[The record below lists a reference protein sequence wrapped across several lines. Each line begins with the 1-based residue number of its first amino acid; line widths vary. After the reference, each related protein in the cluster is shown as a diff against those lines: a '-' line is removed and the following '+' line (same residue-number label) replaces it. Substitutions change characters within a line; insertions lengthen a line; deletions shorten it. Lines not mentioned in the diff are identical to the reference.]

1 MVCPSCG
8 RRIPRKSQYCLHCGA
23 SAAAFK
29 SAVENGDGS
38 PVRTCILC
46 GAPLPEDSTADVC
59 ERCLSGQTP
68 LHPTEPEPEL
78 LPAFEQS
85 APDDTATAK
94 KHLPILKWL
103 LFIFILL
110 AAAAAALFFLRSYN
124 TGDSA
129 DPASSTVHTTALSE
143 DEQYAVSCAQ
153 EMVTSAAYDPGSV
166 HFRKSDLSVQF
177 DGSVYT
183 VTQTFDR
190 RVASGE
196 SVTQPYKAVLSFN
209 SGAGSGYKPLSL
221 KVGDDVLYDY
231 RATQ

>member
-129 DPASSTVHTTALSE
+129 DLASSAAHTTALSE
-143 DEQYAVSCAQ
+143 DEQYAVPA
-153 EMVTSAAYDPGSV
+153 
-166 HFRKSDLSVQF
+166 HK
-177 DGSVYT
+177 
-183 VTQTFDR
+183 
-190 RVASGE
+190 
-196 SVTQPYKAVLSFN
+196 KW
-209 SGAGSGYKPLSL
+209 
-221 KVGDDVLYDY
+221 
-231 RATQ
+231 

>member
-78 LPAFEQS
+78 IFNW
-85 APDDTATAK
+85 
-94 KHLPILKWL
+94 HCMPIQE
-103 LFIFILL
+103 
-110 AAAAAALFFLRSYN
+110 
-124 TGDSA
+124 T
-129 DPASSTVHTTALSE
+129 SS
-143 DEQYAVSCAQ
+143 
-153 EMVTSAAYDPGSV
+153 
-166 HFRKSDLSVQF
+166 
-177 DGSVYT
+177 
-183 VTQTFDR
+183 
-190 RVASGE
+190 
-196 SVTQPYKAVLSFN
+196 
-209 SGAGSGYKPLSL
+209 
-221 KVGDDVLYDY
+221 
-231 RATQ
+231 

>member
-78 LPAFEQS
+78 HLLSQQQR
-85 APDDTATAK
+85 K
-94 KHLPILKWL
+94 KWVSLQLAL
-103 LFIFILL
+103 LQ
-110 AAAAAALFFLRSYN
+110 N
-124 TGDSA
+124 
-129 DPASSTVHTTALSE
+129 
-143 DEQYAVSCAQ
+143 
-153 EMVTSAAYDPGSV
+153 
-166 HFRKSDLSVQF
+166 LSV
-177 DGSVYT
+177 
-183 VTQTFDR
+183 
-190 RVASGE
+190 
-196 SVTQPYKAVLSFN
+196 
-209 SGAGSGYKPLSL
+209 L
-221 KVGDDVLYDY
+221 KQELV
-231 RATQ
+231 

>member
-29 SAVENGDGS
+29 AAVENDDGS

-46 GAPLPEDSTADVC
+46 GAPLPEDSTTDVC

-68 LHPTEPEPEL
+68 LHPMEPEL

-85 APDDTATAK
+85 APDDPATAK

-110 AAAAAALFFLRSYN
+110 AAAAVALFFPRSYN

-129 DPASSTVHTTALSE
+129 GPTSSTVHTTALSE

-153 EMVTSAAYDPGSV
+153 EMVTSAAYNPGSV

-190 RVASGE
+190 RIASGE
-196 SVTQPYKAVLSFN
+196 SVTQPYTAVLSFN

>member
-1 MVCPSCG
+1 
-8 RRIPRKSQYCLHCGA
+8 
-23 SAAAFK
+23 
-29 SAVENGDGS
+29 
-38 PVRTCILC
+38 
-46 GAPLPEDSTADVC
+46 
-59 ERCLSGQTP
+59 
-68 LHPTEPEPEL
+68 
-78 LPAFEQS
+78 
-85 APDDTATAK
+85 
-94 KHLPILKWL
+94 
-103 LFIFILL
+103 
-110 AAAAAALFFLRSYN
+110 
-124 TGDSA
+124 
-129 DPASSTVHTTALSE
+129 
-143 DEQYAVSCAQ
+143 
-153 EMVTSAAYDPGSV
+153 MVTAAAYDPGSV